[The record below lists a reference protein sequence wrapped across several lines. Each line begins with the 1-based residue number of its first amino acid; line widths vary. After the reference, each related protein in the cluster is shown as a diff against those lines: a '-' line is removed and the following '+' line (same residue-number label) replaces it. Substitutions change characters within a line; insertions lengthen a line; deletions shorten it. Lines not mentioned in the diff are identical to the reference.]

1 MDHLEYAKKWS
12 ERPIFQGIEKDKE
25 VLDGLISQLQQS
37 REFFE
42 KPIAWA
48 KINDKGDL
56 YDLRLSNNPY
66 ENNILPLYMRPTD
79 YEQRQQIMQSKSK
92 KS

>member
-1 MDHLEYAKKWS
+1 MDNLEYAKRWIN
-12 ERPIFQGIEKDKE
+12 RPVFQGLDEDKE
-25 VLDGLISQLQQS
+25 VLKNIISEIEQL
-37 REFFE
+37 RIFFD
-42 KPIAWA
+42 KPTAWA

-66 ENNILPLYMRPTD
+66 EHNILPLFMRPTD

-92 KS
+92 EQ